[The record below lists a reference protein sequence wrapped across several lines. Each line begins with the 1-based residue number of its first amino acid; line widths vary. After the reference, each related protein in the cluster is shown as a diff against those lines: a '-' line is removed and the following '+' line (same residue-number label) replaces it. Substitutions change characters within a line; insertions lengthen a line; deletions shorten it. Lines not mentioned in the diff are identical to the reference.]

1 MPHIDPQGGPILVL
15 GATGYVGGRL
25 VPRLLDQGYAVR
37 AGARSIAKLS
47 CRPFSQHPRL
57 ELAAVDVLDESSLEQ
72 ALSGCQA
79 AFYLVHSMQAKGGG
93 FRNLDQDAARNMVRA
108 AQKTALKRIIYLG
121 GLGDD
126 ADDLSEHLRSRYEV
140 GRILQQGQVPATFLR
155 AAILLGA
162 GSASFELI
170 RYLVDRLPIMT
181 TPRWVFTESQ
191 PIAVSNVLTY
201 LTGCLQVDA
210 TSGKTFEIGGPDV
223 LSYKELFDIYA
234 QEAGLRKRIIIPIPL
249 LTPRL
254 SAAWIHLVTPVP
266 AGIAKPLIDG
276 LRNRVVC
283 RENRIQELI
292 PQDLLTC
299 RQAIR
304 QALQKIQQQEV
315 DTCWSDAGELTP
327 PEWVTCGDAS
337 YAGGTIL
344 ECNYHMLVA
353 GTPENLWPAITSLG
367 GTQGWGYADIL
378 WILRGFM
385 DRLVGGIGLARG
397 RRSSKDLRVGDAL
410 DFWRVLR
417 IEENKRL
424 QLLAEMKLPGE
435 AVLELTL
442 DDLGQDRCDV
452 RLITRFMPRGLL
464 GLAYWYSIYPLHGLV
479 FKGMLK
485 SLALASQAKIISGP
499 ESFDRSRESCP
510 LPNKPPKT

>member
-1 MPHIDPQGGPILVL
+1 MPHIDPQGGPVLVL

-25 VPRLLDQGYAVR
+25 VPRLLNLGYRVR

-47 CRPFSQHPRL
+47 CRPYSQHPRL

-140 GRILQQGQVPATFLR
+140 GRILQQGQVPTTFLR

-170 RYLVDRLPIMT
+170 RYLVDRLPVMT

-201 LTGCLQVDA
+201 LTGCLQVEA

-223 LSYKELFDIYA
+223 LSYKELFELYA

-283 RENRIQELI
+283 RENRIRDLI

-304 QALQKIQQQEV
+304 EALQKIKQQKV

-327 PEWVTCGDAS
+327 PEWVTCGDAP

-344 ECNYHMLVA
+344 ECNYKVTLA
-353 GTPENLWPAITSLG
+353 STPEALWPVITSLG
-367 GTQGWGYADIL
+367 GEKGWGYANAL
-378 WILRGFM
+378 WGVRGLM
-385 DRLVGGIGLARG
+385 DRLIGGIGLSRG
-397 RRSSKDLRVGDAL
+397 RRTSHDLRVGDAL
-410 DFWRVLR
+410 DFWRVLAM
-417 IEENKRL
+417 EENRRL

-435 AVLELTL
+435 AILEFELI
-442 DDLGQDRCDV
+442 DLGQDRCEL
-452 RLITRFMPRGLL
+452 RLISRFLPRGLL
-464 GLAYWYSIYPLHGLV
+464 GLSYWYSVYPLHGLV

-485 SLALASQAKIISGP
+485 SLAKASGAKVLGGP
-499 ESFDRSRESCP
+499 ESFDRNRNACALPDKSR
-510 LPNKPPKT
+510 KI

>member
-57 ELAAVDVLDESSLEQ
+57 ELAGVDVLDESSLEQ

-79 AFYLVHSMQAKGGG
+79 AFYLVHSMQAKGGH

-140 GRILQQGQVPATFLR
+140 GRILQEGPVPTTFLR
-155 AAILLGA
+155 AAILLGS

-201 LTGCLQVDA
+201 LTGCLQGEA
-210 TSGKTFEIGGPDV
+210 TSGKTFEIGGPDI

-234 QEAGLRKRIIIPIPL
+234 HEAGLRKRIIIPIPL
-249 LTPRL
+249 LSPRL

-283 RENRIQELI
+283 RENRIRDLI

-304 QALQKIQQQEV
+304 EALQKIEQQKV

-327 PEWVTCGDAS
+327 PEWITCGDAP

-344 ECNYHMLVA
+344 ECNYKITLT
-353 GTPENLWPAITSLG
+353 GTPEALWPLITSLG
-367 GTQGWGYADIL
+367 GEKGWGYANAL
-378 WILRGFM
+378 WGVRGLM
-385 DRLVGGIGLARG
+385 DRLIGGIGLARG
-397 RRSSKDLRVGDAL
+397 RRTSQDLRVGDAM
-410 DFWRVLR
+410 DFWRVLVV
-417 IEENKRL
+417 EENRRL

-435 AVLELTL
+435 AIMEFELI
-442 DDLGQDRCDV
+442 DLGQDHCEL
-452 RLITRFMPRGLL
+452 RLISRFLPRGLL
-464 GLAYWYSIYPLHGLV
+464 GLAYWYSVYPLHGLV

-485 SLALASQAKIISGP
+485 ALAKASGAKVLGGP
-499 ESFDRSRESCP
+499 ESFDRSRDACA
-510 LPNKPPKT
+510 LPDRSRKI